1 VRSAQRAV
9 PSDRRANRG
18 KTWER
23 ECEASLALY
32 MSRRSVSCWFRCHPE
47 VKVTKAFAKG
57 QIQGFIK
64 AKGPPDVVVAIT
76 DGPVLLADFKDSS
89 ADRFSLSNIS
99 THQAQRFDEWHG
111 PGRAAAVLLR
121 LQGRRFVVPWEPLR
135 IAVQS
140 WHQSRAEHGRAQAGS
155 ASLSLEQLQEVG
167 LPFDSSGWLEPLMSW
182 WRSQ

>member
-1 VRSAQRAV
+1 MTGWRLGS
-9 PSDRRANRG
+9 P
-18 KTWER
+18 WL
-23 ECEASLALY
+23 EASREIRSESCALGQEGQP
-32 MSRRSVSCWFRCHPE
+32 RQDV
-47 VKVTKAFAKG
+47 AKG